1 MKQKLLILLF
11 ISIHCFAQNSSF
23 PADSVHSI
31 VSRIQLPQIPI
42 YRVSVTSLGAK
53 GDSITDAKPAFDKAM
68 SLCKKNNGGTIVVPK
83 GVYVLN
89 GPIHFVSNVNLLIEK
104 DAKIRFSDNPKNYLP
119 MVQTSWEGTMI
130 YNYSPLIY
138 AYNCK
143 DIAISG
149 EGTIDGEGSK
159 VWNSFKAKE
168 GPDKLLTRE
177 MNHDNAPMK
186 DRKFGDG
193 HFLRPQLIQFFNC
206 KNILVENIK
215 IEDSP
220 FWCLHLLK
228 SQSITIR
235 GLKYKAFN
243 SNNDGIDPEYAKDVL
258 IENIAFDNADDNIA
272 IKAGRDE
279 EGRSNSLTP
288 SENIVVRN
296 CEFKGLHAVVIG
308 SEMSAGVKNIYVENS
323 KFIGYLKRGIFIKTN
338 SDRGGYINNVHFKN
352 LSFGKVEDCIFIT
365 ANYHGEGSGLHS
377 TKISNIYFSNI
388 SCMEATKTGIVIEG
402 YPNKKVSHIE
412 LNNININSTPNGM
425 TIVNTE
431 KVSINEVVIGE
442 KATTPTAVK

>member
-1 MKQKLLILLF
+1 
-11 ISIHCFAQNSSF
+11 
-23 PADSVHSI
+23 
-31 VSRIQLPQIPI
+31 
-42 YRVSVTSLGAK
+42 
-53 GDSITDAKPAFDKAM
+53 
-68 SLCKKNNGGTIVVPK
+68 
-83 GVYVLN
+83 
-89 GPIHFVSNVNLLIEK
+89 
-104 DAKIRFSDNPKNYLP
+104 
-119 MVQTSWEGTMI
+119 MI

-159 VWNSFKAKE
+159 IWNSFKAKE
-168 GPDKLLTRE
+168 GPDKMLTRE
-177 MNHDNAPMK
+177 MNHSNLPMK

-228 SQSITIR
+228 SQSITVR

-323 KFIGYLKRGIFIKTN
+323 KFSGYLKRGIFIKTN

-377 TKISNIYFSNI
+377 TKISNVYFSNI

-402 YPNKKVSHIE
+402 YPNKKVSQIE

-425 TIVNTE
+425 TVVNTE
-431 KVSINEVVIGE
+431 KVSINEFVIGE